1 MEEQEILLSEFPFM
15 TQGGTFIING
25 FEKVIVSQLIRSPGV
40 CFRENVRNRQAD
52 DLFNK
57 VEIIPQLGS

>member
-1 MEEQEILLSEFPFM
+1 M
-15 TQGGTFIING
+15 TEGGTFIING

-57 VEIIPQLGS
+57 VEIIPQLGSW